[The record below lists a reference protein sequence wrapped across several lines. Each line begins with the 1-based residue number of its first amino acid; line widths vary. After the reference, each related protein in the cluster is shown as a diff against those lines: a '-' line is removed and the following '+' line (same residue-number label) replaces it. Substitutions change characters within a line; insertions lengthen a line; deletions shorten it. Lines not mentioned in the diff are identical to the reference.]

1 MSWSIVNGSPQ
12 NNLRLTVVKCRYR
25 GENLLM
31 SGYDFERPF
40 ISQDAMQAYVATDR
54 VVAQR
59 YGKTVKATPLSNIE
73 YKIRFDR
80 LKRENNMKPPPSC
93 GRIFPGYLVV
103 RKLNTPA
110 QYETWM
116 PDDVF
121 EEIYQTILA

>member
-1 MSWSIVNGSPQ
+1 MPVSYIVRQDHNRSERRVVNWRRP
-12 NNLRLTVVKCRYR
+12 LSSSLDATKTVTVWIRLKD
-25 GENLLM
+25 LLM

-40 ISQDAMQAYVATDR
+40 ISQDAMQAYVATDQ
-54 VVAQR
+54 VAAQR

-103 RKLNTPA
+103 RKLDTP
-110 QYETWM
+110 
-116 PDDVF
+116 
-121 EEIYQTILA
+121 

>member
-1 MSWSIVNGSPQ
+1 MGWEMSLVIA
-12 NNLRLTVVKCRYR
+12 
-25 GENLLM
+25 GENSLM
-31 SGYDFERPF
+31 SGYDFDRPF
-40 ISQDAMQAYVATDR
+40 ISQDAMQAYVTTDR
-54 VVAQR
+54 IAAQR

-93 GRIFPGYLVV
+93 GRIFSGYLVV
-103 RKLNTPA
+103 RRQGTPA

-121 EEIYQTILA
+121 EEIYQTIGPEFINDHLDME